1 MPDDATF
8 ERRRRA
14 QLAYADAL
22 DAVRAARCQRC
33 WVKAVLRRGVARARA
48 RGL

>member
-22 DAVRAARCQRC
+22 DAVRSQRGLRRYLARRRAARM
-33 WVKAVLRRGVARARA
+33 LRRL